1 MFKNY
6 LLTALRS
13 FRKNK
18 LTTLIN
24 VFGLSI
30 GISAAV
36 IIGFIIQYDFSFDK
50 YEPDGNRIYRI
61 VTQGDGWNNSGV
73 PVPLYSEVKNDVS
86 GIETSAL
93 ILQYNGDNPKIT
105 IPKSGT
111 SAPSV
116 FKSQESFVFVDGSYF
131 KLFPHRWLMGNPAS
145 SLSNAYD
152 IVLTE
157 SRARLYF
164 PGIPANQVAGRIL
177 MFNDTIPMT
186 VTGVVKD
193 VEANSDFRFNVFI
206 SLVTSATATLKGTY
220 NRNEWQ
226 NTNSNFQTLVKL
238 TPGAKSDG
246 VNKQIFTIFKK
257 HRTDPDDTKTTCRLQ
272 PLSDVHYNPDFGGPV
287 SLSTLNN
294 LVLLVVF
301 LLLLGAINFINLS
314 TAQSVQ
320 RAKEIGIRKTLGS
333 GKRSLVFQFLTET
346 FFLTVLAML
355 LSVAISPLL
364 LNAFAGFIPDGLKFS
379 QVFSQPFVWL
389 FLLCLTIL
397 VSVLA
402 GLYPAFVL
410 SSFQP
415 VKVLK
420 NQVSDLSGTT
430 RAAWLRQSL
439 MVFQFVIAQVF
450 IIGVIV
456 VDKQIHFSVE
466 KDMGFRK
473 DAIINFLVPFDFDNP
488 NNKKFVLKDEISR
501 IPEVQEVSLGN
512 QSPAYSGQMSTVIT
526 FTEKGKE
533 VKINVDSRN
542 GDTAFLNVYHIGLIA
557 GRNIMAS
564 DTANELLINETL
576 AKQMGFL
583 HPADAIN
590 QFVKF
595 GNSKIPVVGVMKDFH
610 LASLRSV
617 IRPSIYYA
625 QPKWG
630 YVMHVALQPNPATW
644 KSAIKKMNAAWKI
657 IYPDTD
663 FDYTFLD
670 EKISDF
676 YKEDQQLS
684 LLLTWS
690 AGIAISISCLGLLGL
705 IIFITN
711 QRTKEIGIRKVLGAT
726 VSQIIALL
734 SGDFTKLIAVA
745 FVIAIPIAWWATH
758 NWLQNFA
765 YHTELSWWVF
775 LVSGVIMICAALI
788 ILSLRA
794 GKAAM
799 MNPVKSLRTE

>member
-50 YEPDGNRIYRI
+50 YEPDANRIYRI
-61 VTQGDGWNNSGV
+61 VTQGDGWNNAGV
-73 PVPLYSEVKNDVS
+73 PVPLYSEVKNVVS
-86 GIETSAL
+86 GIEATAL
-93 ILQYNGDNPKIT
+93 LQQYNGGDPKIT
-105 IPKSGT
+105 IPKREA
-111 SAPSV
+111 SASSV
-116 FKSQESFVFVDGSYF
+116 FKSQESLVFTDGNYF
-131 KLFPHRWLMGNPAS
+131 KLFPHLWLTGNPTS
-145 SLSNAYD
+145 SLSTAYN

-157 SRARLYF
+157 SRAGLYF
-164 PGIPANQVAGRIL
+164 PGIPANQLAGRIL

-193 VEANSDFRFNVFI
+193 LEANSDFRYNVFI
-206 SLVTSATATLKGTY
+206 SLATANTAAFKEYY
-220 NRNEWQ
+220 NWNEWGS
-226 NTNSNFQTLVKL
+226 TNSAFQTLVKL
-238 TPGAKSDG
+238 APGVKPEGA
-246 VNKQIFTIFKK
+246 NKQIIALFKK
-257 HRTDPDDTKTTCRLQ
+257 HRSDPDDTKTTCRLQ
-272 PLSDVHYNPDFGGPV
+272 PLSDVHYNPDFEGAV

-333 GKRSLVFQFLTET
+333 GKSSLIFQFLTET

-379 QVFSQPFVWL
+379 QVFNQPSVWL
-389 FLLCLTIL
+389 FLLGLTII

-410 SSFQP
+410 SRFQP

-420 NQVSDLSGTT
+420 NQVSDASGTT
-430 RAAWLRQSL
+430 RTVWLRRSL

-456 VDKQIHFSVE
+456 VDKQIHYSVE

-473 DAIINFLVPFDFDNP
+473 DAIINFLVPFDFYNP

-501 IPEVQEVSLGN
+501 MPEVQEVSLGN

-533 VKINVDSRN
+533 VKMNVDSRS
-542 GDTAFLNVYHIGLIA
+542 GDTAFLNVYGIGLIA

-583 HPADAIN
+583 NPADAVN
-590 QFVKF
+590 HFATF
-595 GNSKIPVVGVMKDFH
+595 GNAQIPIVGVMKDFH
-610 LASLRSV
+610 LASVRTAIHPL
-617 IRPSIYYA
+617 IYFA
-625 QPKWG
+625 QPKFG
-630 YVMHVALQPNPATW
+630 YVMHVALQPNVATW
-644 KSAIKKMNAAWKI
+644 NSAIKKIGAAWKNM
-657 IYPDTD
+657 YPDTD

-670 EKISDF
+670 KKISDF
-676 YKEDQQLS
+676 YKEDRQLS

-690 AGIAISISCLGLLGL
+690 SGIAICISCLGLLGL

-726 VSQIIALL
+726 VTQIITLL
-734 SGDFTKLIAVA
+734 SGDFAKLIAVA
-745 FVIAIPIAWWATH
+745 FVIAVPIAWWATH

-765 YHTELSWWVF
+765 YHTELSWWIF
-775 LVSGVIMICAALI
+775 LASGVIMICAALI